1 MNKKGKKVL
10 RAVIIIVSVAVV
22 VAGIVLAL
30 SIVKKKNQ
38 NKKEAMVVS
47 VSSISDDPSY
57 YGSNSKTYEGSVT
70 VSTTQKVYVT
80 STTSI
85 AELYVSEG
93 QSVKAGDL
101 ILKYDTTAQQL
112 QLDIKKAS
120 VDTANNNVTSLQR
133 DLKKLQE
140 TVPVEDMPQATT
152 ETTEAVVSDP
162 LATDSDAQPE
172 EPVYDDSQNID
183 SGNDDQLSNT
193 GVTYTRAELAEAI
206 KNKETEIRDAK
217 LNAEL
222 EEISYEIMLAQ
233 NESPELYCNFDGVVT
248 SIIDM
253 DTAIDENKPYITIS
267 GNEGM
272 TVQAYVGEYSLANIS
287 LGDSMSLYCYDNGMT
302 YTGTVTDI
310 GVVPNESYS
319 SYGAAES
326 YYPVEISVP
335 DAGDLTQGMYLE
347 VSTADDY
354 SWDDY
359 GYDED
364 YSEDEVSDG
373 SDEDV
378 FTIPLQFVRKEDGQR
393 YVMKD
398 VDGKLVKTY
407 VSTGKIYWGYEIEI
421 TGGLSQSD
429 YIAFPYLED
438 SVEGV
443 RTKKSTI
450 DELYG
455 Y

>member
-1 MNKKGKKVL
+1 
-10 RAVIIIVSVAVV
+10 
-22 VAGIVLAL
+22 
-30 SIVKKKNQ
+30 
-38 NKKEAMVVS
+38 
-47 VSSISDDPSY
+47 
-57 YGSNSKTYEGSVT
+57 
-70 VSTTQKVYVT
+70 
-80 STTSI
+80 
-85 AELYVSEG
+85 
-93 QSVKAGDL
+93 
-101 ILKYDTTAQQL
+101 
-112 QLDIKKAS
+112 
-120 VDTANNNVTSLQR
+120 
-133 DLKKLQE
+133 
-140 TVPVEDMPQATT
+140 
-152 ETTEAVVSDP
+152 
-162 LATDSDAQPE
+162 
-172 EPVYDDSQNID
+172 
-183 SGNDDQLSNT
+183 
-193 GVTYTRAELAEAI
+193 
-206 KNKETEIRDAK
+206 
-217 LNAEL
+217 
-222 EEISYEIMLAQ
+222 
-233 NESPELYCNFDGVVT
+233 
-248 SIIDM
+248 
-253 DTAIDENKPYITIS
+253 
-267 GNEGM
+267 
-272 TVQAYVGEYSLANIS
+272 
-287 LGDSMSLYCYDNGMT
+287 MS

-373 SDEDV
+373 SSEDV
-378 FTIPLQFVRKEDGQR
+378 FTIPLQFVKKEDGQR

>member
-1 MNKKGKKVL
+1 MNKKGKKAL
-10 RAVIIIVSVAVV
+10 RAVIIIVIVAVV

-57 YGSNSKTYEGSVT
+57 YGNNSKTYEGSVT

-85 AELYVSEG
+85 AELYVTEG

-140 TVPVEDMPQATT
+140 TVPVEDMPQV
-152 ETTEAVVSDP
+152 TTEAAISDP
-162 LATDSDAQPE
+162 LATDSDAQVE
-172 EPVYDDSQNID
+172 EPVYDESQ
-183 SGNDDQLSNT
+183 NDDQINNT

-287 LGDSMSLYCYDNGMT
+287 LGDSMSLYCYDTGMS

-378 FTIPLQFVRKEDGQR
+378 FTIPLQFVKKEDGQR

>member
-1 MNKKGKKVL
+1 
-10 RAVIIIVSVAVV
+10 
-22 VAGIVLAL
+22 
-30 SIVKKKNQ
+30 
-38 NKKEAMVVS
+38 
-47 VSSISDDPSY
+47 
-57 YGSNSKTYEGSVT
+57 
-70 VSTTQKVYVT
+70 
-80 STTSI
+80 
-85 AELYVSEG
+85 
-93 QSVKAGDL
+93 
-101 ILKYDTTAQQL
+101 
-112 QLDIKKAS
+112 
-120 VDTANNNVTSLQR
+120 
-133 DLKKLQE
+133 
-140 TVPVEDMPQATT
+140 
-152 ETTEAVVSDP
+152 
-162 LATDSDAQPE
+162 
-172 EPVYDDSQNID
+172 
-183 SGNDDQLSNT
+183 
-193 GVTYTRAELAEAI
+193 
-206 KNKETEIRDAK
+206 
-217 LNAEL
+217 
-222 EEISYEIMLAQ
+222 
-233 NESPELYCNFDGVVT
+233 
-248 SIIDM
+248 
-253 DTAIDENKPYITIS
+253 
-267 GNEGM
+267 M

-287 LGDSMSLYCYDNGMT
+287 LGDSMSMYCYDTGMS

-347 VSTADDY
+347 VSTGDDY
-354 SWDDY
+354 SGADY
-359 GYDED
+359 GYDDDYSDED
-364 YSEDEVSDG
+364 YSDEAYPEGDYSDDNASEDESSEG
-373 SDEDV
+373 SQEDV
-378 FTIPLQFVRKEDGQR
+378 YTIPLQFVRKEDGQR